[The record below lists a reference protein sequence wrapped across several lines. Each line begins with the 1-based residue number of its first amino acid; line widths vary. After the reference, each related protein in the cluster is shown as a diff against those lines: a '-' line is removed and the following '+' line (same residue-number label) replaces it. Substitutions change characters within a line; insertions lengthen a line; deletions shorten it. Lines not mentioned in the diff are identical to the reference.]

1 LGSGLLDNGIEGY
14 YICDSLGAEG
24 VSEMSE
30 TVINVAVD
38 ERTKREAEAAL
49 APLGLTSSEFLRRV
63 VEGIARARAGASIEG
78 GDLPDDV
85 LERFIKKLEERPISP
100 GVRQALERLAKARD
114 PLEEPTAET
123 IAAIE
128 EARRGE
134 FIGEFRTPEELIAH
148 LNVADD

>member
-1 LGSGLLDNGIEGY
+1 
-14 YICDSLGAEG
+14 
-24 VSEMSE
+24 MSE
-30 TVINVAVD
+30 TVIKVAVD

-63 VEGIARARAGASIEG
+63 VEGIARAGAGASIEG
-78 GDLPDDV
+78 GDKPDDV
-85 LERFIKKLEERPISP
+85 LERLERFIKKLD
-100 GVRQALERLAKARD
+100 AKATD
-114 PLEEPTAET
+114 LLEEPNAET

-148 LNVADD
+148 LNATDD